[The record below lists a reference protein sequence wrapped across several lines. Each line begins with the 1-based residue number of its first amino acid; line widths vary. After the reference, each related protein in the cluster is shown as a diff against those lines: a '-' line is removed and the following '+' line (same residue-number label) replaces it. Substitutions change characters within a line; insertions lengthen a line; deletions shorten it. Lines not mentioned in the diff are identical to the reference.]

1 MNFAALCCKI
11 SKGGYM
17 KDLTG
22 VINDD
27 EYFKFFENIKTDIIT
42 TRRQILSQANNE
54 VVLMYYRIGKGLI
67 ENSKYGNRFIDT
79 LATDLKLDFPNMQGL
94 SARNLRYMKRFAK
107 EFEYDSILQHNVAKL
122 PWTTITTIMDKIK
135 DNDER
140 IWYIEKTLENLWSR
154 TVLEHQIATNLYE
167 RQALNDNK
175 ISNYKET
182 LPIELGK
189 RALEMLKD
197 PYIFD
202 IAYSENALE
211 KDVENA
217 LVSNITN
224 LLLEFR

>member
-1 MNFAALCCKI
+1 
-11 SKGGYM
+11 M

-27 EYFKFFENIKTDIIT
+27 EYFKFLENIKTDIIT

-175 ISNYKET
+175 ISNYKEN

>member
-27 EYFKFFENIKTDIIT
+27 EYFKFLENIKTDIIT

-135 DNDER
+135 DNAER